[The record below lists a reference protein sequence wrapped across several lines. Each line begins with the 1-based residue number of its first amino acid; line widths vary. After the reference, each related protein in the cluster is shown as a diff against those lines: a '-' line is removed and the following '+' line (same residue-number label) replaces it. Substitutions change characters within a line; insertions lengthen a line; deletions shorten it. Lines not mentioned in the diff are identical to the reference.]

1 MDTPIQLFDNGQTS
15 LDSTTDAH
23 HSGQKLILIAED
35 NPVNQKIAK
44 KHLEALGYRYLVADD
59 GEQAVRLLSENR
71 QRIGLVLMDCRM
83 PILDGIEATRII
95 RLNKDSVPIVAL
107 TANDSD
113 DDRNICLEAGM
124 DSFLTKPI
132 NKQKLIEAI
141 NHYMV

>member
-1 MDTPIQLFDNGQTS
+1 M
-15 LDSTTDAH
+15 
-23 HSGQKLILIAED
+23 
-35 NPVNQKIAK
+35 
-44 KHLEALGYRYLVADD
+44 GYRYLVADD
-59 GEQAVRLLSENR
+59 GEQAVKLLSENR

-124 DSFLTKPI
+124 DSF
-132 NKQKLIEAI
+132 
-141 NHYMV
+141 

>member
-1 MDTPIQLFDNGQTS
+1 M
-15 LDSTTDAH
+15 
-23 HSGQKLILIAED
+23 
-35 NPVNQKIAK
+35 
-44 KHLEALGYRYLVADD
+44 
-59 GEQAVRLLSENR
+59 
-71 QRIGLVLMDCRM
+71 RIGCAITTRL

-141 NHYMV
+141 KHYMVWDNKKRPN